1 MITQLAMIV
10 GILKDCLVLRENEPD
25 DDNKFD
31 GEPDGGESKWRE
43 QKEDSAMCQMRI
55 KFFRGNMSRDF
66 Y

>member
-31 GEPDGGESKWRE
+31 GEPDGGESK
-43 QKEDSAMCQMRI
+43 
-55 KFFRGNMSRDF
+55 
-66 Y
+66 